1 MSLRCLLIVLGLFVV
16 CKSSVIS
23 RRHIPV
29 EIIYDRSSIAH
40 YGTRNLA
47 EKIQLNGD
55 EVLKISKNIPNV
67 AEVQT
72 STSTETSNEISPP
85 KSVEDNVKS
94 ILSPN
99 DDLQQTLQNQEVAH
113 PNLKA
118 LRKRLES
125 VIYEGINNI
134 RKNIDESPG
143 GEGIKPGVQIWKDLN
158 QTVAQ
163 FLDDQLKKIDL
174 KQAPPNNQNQGQE
187 FWSNF
192 VNGIS
197 NIGNNFVQSIQ
208 NGVNA
213 QRPNGT
219 EDEGTGNQPP
229 WQGIQNFISNGDY
242 FHKILT
248 HFLAFFFCRFQSN
261 YKCVNWSRR
270 SSR

>member
-1 MSLRCLLIVLGLFVV
+1 MSLRCLIVLGLFVV
-16 CKSSVIS
+16 CRSSVIS

-29 EIIYDRSSIAH
+29 EIVYDRSSLAH
-40 YGTRNLA
+40 YGTRNLD
-47 EKIQLNGD
+47 EKIQLTGD
-55 EVLKISKNIPNV
+55 EVLKVSENILNA
-67 AEVQT
+67 AEVEPT
-72 STSTETSNEISPP
+72 TTETNNEVFPP
-85 KSVEDNVKS
+85 QSVEDNVKS
-94 ILSPN
+94 ILYPSS
-99 DDLQQTLQNQEVAH
+99 DLKQTVQIQEVSH

-174 KQAPPNNQNQGQE
+174 KQAPPSNQNQGQE
-187 FWSNF
+187 FWASF
-192 VNGIS
+192 VSGIT
-197 NIGNNFVQSIQ
+197 NIGNNFVQTIQ
-208 NGVNA
+208 NGA

-229 WQGIQNFISNGDY
+229 WQGIQNFISNGKY
-242 FHKILT
+242 FPIKYQPILNI
-248 HFLAFFFCRFQSN
+248 FSLQVLIKSQM
-261 YKCVNWSRR
+261 
-270 SSR
+270 